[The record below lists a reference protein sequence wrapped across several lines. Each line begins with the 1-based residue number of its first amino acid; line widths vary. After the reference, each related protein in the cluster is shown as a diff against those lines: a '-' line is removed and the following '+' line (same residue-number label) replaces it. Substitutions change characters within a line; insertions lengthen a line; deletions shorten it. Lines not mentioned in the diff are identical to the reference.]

1 MCAPPKKPGAEATGP
16 APTSPERKRRDL
28 PQKARSGSDGTPGC
42 TGYRPPR
49 NAGVAPDASADSR
62 GIDTALRHHAE
73 SPGFRPGLHVPQQAR
88 SGSDGTCP
96 NKPGAEATGP
106 APTSPERKRRDL
118 PQQARSGSD
127 GTPGRRLQITVHM
140 YITSRMRHEV
150 GSVVRPDPLAF
161 FLTWTAY
168 GSWLPGDAR
177 GWVDDRGAI
186 REPNERLAR
195 SARRLLQNP
204 VVVLDGS
211 CRRLVE
217 QVIREH
223 CGFRNWTVH
232 AVNCRTTHV
241 HVVVSAEQS
250 PEAVLRSLKGRCSRK
265 LSEAKGVT
273 ERWWTK
279 GGSVRRLFDTRALE
293 TVVVYVVECQ
303 DR

>member
-1 MCAPPKKPGAEATGP
+1 
-16 APTSPERKRRDL
+16 
-28 PQKARSGSDGTPGC
+28 
-42 TGYRPPR
+42 
-49 NAGVAPDASADSR
+49 
-62 GIDTALRHHAE
+62 
-73 SPGFRPGLHVPQQAR
+73 
-88 SGSDGTCP
+88 
-96 NKPGAEATGP
+96 
-106 APTSPERKRRDL
+106 
-118 PQQARSGSD
+118 
-127 GTPGRRLQITVHM
+127 
-140 YITSRMRHEV
+140 MRHEV

>member
-1 MCAPPKKPGAEATGP
+1 MCAP
-16 APTSPERKRRDL
+16 
-28 PQKARSGSDGTPGC
+28 
-42 TGYRPPR
+42 
-49 NAGVAPDASADSR
+49 
-62 GIDTALRHHAE
+62 
-73 SPGFRPGLHVPQQAR
+73 
-88 SGSDGTCP
+88 P

-118 PQQARSGSD
+118 PQQARSVSD

-273 ERWWTK
+273 ERLWTK